1 MGHGHGHAH
10 TLPSSKRGM
19 RALWV
24 SFAVLAATAVAQAV
38 LVGVTGSVALLGDT
52 LHNITDALTAVP
64 LGVAFLLGRRAA
76 TRRFTYGLGR
86 AEDLAGLV
94 ILAVIAGSAVLAGW
108 QAVDRLLAPRPVTG
122 VLWLALAGVVGFAG
136 NEAVA
141 RYRIRVGREIGSA
154 ALVADGLHARTD
166 GFTSLA
172 VVAAAGGAALG
183 WSWVDPVVGLAIAV
197 AIGWVLVGAAREVF
211 GRLLDAVDPRLVD
224 EAEAALRSTSGVR
237 AVDRLRLRW
246 IGHRVTAEA
255 TVAVDPA
262 LTLAAAHD
270 IAHDAEH
277 ALRHAVPQLV
287 DATIHAHP
295 AWSPGLVAEPGH
307 RA

>member
-1 MGHGHGHAH
+1 MGHGHGHTH
-10 TLPSSKRGM
+10 TLPSSKRGL

-24 SFAVLAATAVAQAV
+24 SFAALAATALVQA
-38 LVGVTGSVALLGDT
+38 LLLGVTGSVALLGDT
-52 LHNITDALTAVP
+52 LHNVTDALTAVP
-64 LGVAFLLGRRAA
+64 LGIAFLLGRRAA

-108 QAVDRLLAPRPVTG
+108 QAIDRLLSPRPVTG
-122 VLWLALAGVVGFAG
+122 VLWLALAGVVGFGG

-183 WSWVDPVVGLAIAV
+183 WSWVDPVAGLAIAV

-211 GRLLDAVDPRLVD
+211 GRLLDAVDPKLVD
-224 EAEAALRSTSGVR
+224 DAEAALRSTSGVR

-255 TVAVDPA
+255 TVAVDPE

-295 AWSPGLVAEPGH
+295 GQSPP
-307 RA
+307 

>member
-1 MGHGHGHAH
+1 M
-10 TLPSSKRGM
+10 
-19 RALWV
+19 
-24 SFAVLAATAVAQAV
+24 
-38 LVGVTGSVALLGDT
+38 
-52 LHNITDALTAVP
+52 
-64 LGVAFLLGRRAA
+64 
-76 TRRFTYGLGR
+76 
-86 AEDLAGLV
+86 
-94 ILAVIAGSAVLAGW
+94 ILAFIAGSAVLAGW
-108 QAVDRLLAPRPVTG
+108 QAVDRLLSPRPVSG

-154 ALVADGLHARTD
+154 ALVADGPHARTD

-172 VVAAAGGAALG
+172 VVVAAGGAAVG

-197 AIGWVLVGAAREVF
+197 AIGWVLVGAARQVF
-211 GRLLDAVDPRLVD
+211 GRLLDAVDPKLVD
-224 EAEAALRSTSGVR
+224 ETEAALRSTSGVR

-246 IGHRVTAEA
+246 IGHQVTAEA

-270 IAHDAEH
+270 AAH

-287 DATIHAHP
+287 DTTIHAHQ
-295 AWSPGLVAEPGH
+295 G
-307 RA
+307 

>member
-10 TLPSSKRGM
+10 TLPSSSRGL

-24 SFAVLAATAVAQAV
+24 SFAVLATTAVAQAV

-64 LGVAFLLGRRAA
+64 LGIAFLLGRRAA

-94 ILAVIAGSAVLAGW
+94 ILVVIAASAVLTGW
-108 QAVDRLLAPRPVTG
+108 QAVARLMAPQPVSG
-122 VLWLALAGVVGFAG
+122 VWWLALAGVIGFAG

-141 RYRIRVGREIGSA
+141 RYRIRIGREIGSA

-172 VVAAAGGAALG
+172 VVVAAGGAAVG
-183 WSWVDPVVGLAIAV
+183 WMWLDPVVGLAIAL
-197 AIGWVLVGAAREVF
+197 AIGWVLIGAAKEVL
-211 GRLLDAVDPRLVD
+211 GRLLDAVDPALVD
-224 EAEAALRSTSGVR
+224 RAETALRATTGVL
-237 AVDRLRLRW
+237 AVDELRLRW
-246 IGHRVTAEA
+246 VGHRVTAEA
-255 TVAVDPA
+255 EVAVDA
-262 LTLAAAHD
+262 DLTLVAAHE
-270 IAHDAEH
+270 IAHEAED
-277 ALRHAVPQLV
+277 ALRHAVPQLAT
-287 DATIHAHP
+287 ATIHAHP
-295 AWSPGLVAEPGH
+295 TRWV
-307 RA
+307 

>member
-1 MGHGHGHAH
+1 
-10 TLPSSKRGM
+10 M

-24 SFAVLAATAVAQAV
+24 SFAALAATALVQAV

-52 LHNITDALTAVP
+52 LHNMTDALTAVP

-108 QAVDRLLAPRPVTG
+108 QAVDRLLSPRPVSG

-172 VVAAAGGAALG
+172 VVAAAGGAAVG
-183 WSWVDPVVGLAIAV
+183 WSWVDPVAGLAIAV
-197 AIGWVLVGAAREVF
+197 AIAWVLVGAAREVL
-211 GRLLDAVDPRLVD
+211 GRLLDGVDPHLVD
-224 EAEAALRSTSGVR
+224 EAEAALRSTHGVR

-295 AWSPGLVAEPGH
+295 G
-307 RA
+307 

>member
-1 MGHGHGHAH
+1 MW
-10 TLPSSKRGM
+10 P
-19 RALWV
+19 
-24 SFAVLAATAVAQAV
+24 
-38 LVGVTGSVALLGDT
+38 GS
-52 LHNITDALTAVP
+52 P
-64 LGVAFLLGRRAA
+64 A
-76 TRRFTYGLGR
+76 TRR
-86 AEDLAGLV
+86 
-94 ILAVIAGSAVLAGW
+94 W
-108 QAVDRLLAPRPVTG
+108 
-122 VLWLALAGVVGFAG
+122 
-136 NEAVA
+136 

-154 ALVADGLHARTD
+154 ALVADGLHARAD

-211 GRLLDAVDPRLVD
+211 GRLLDAVDPKLVD
-224 EAEAALRSTSGVR
+224 DAESALRATSGVR

-246 IGHRVTAEA
+246 VGHEVTAEA

-277 ALRHAVPQLV
+277 ALRHAVPHLA

-295 AWSPGLVAEPGH
+295 GQPPG
-307 RA
+307 

>member
-1 MGHGHGHAH
+1 
-10 TLPSSKRGM
+10 M

-24 SFAVLAATAVAQAV
+24 SFAALAATAIVQAV

-52 LHNITDALTAVP
+52 LHNMTDALTAVP

-86 AEDLAGLV
+86 AEDLAGLA
-94 ILAVIAGSAVLAGW
+94 ILVVIAGSAVLAGW
-108 QAVDRLLAPRPVTG
+108 QAVDRLLAPRPVSG

-183 WSWVDPVVGLAIAV
+183 WSWVDPVAGLAIAV
-197 AIGWVLVGAAREVF
+197 AIGWVLVGASREVF

-246 IGHRVTAEA
+246 IGHEVTAEV

-277 ALRHAVPQLV
+277 ALRHAVPHLA

-295 AWSPGLVAEPGH
+295 G
-307 RA
+307 

>member
-1 MGHGHGHAH
+1 
-10 TLPSSKRGM
+10 
-19 RALWV
+19 V
-24 SFAVLAATAVAQAV
+24 SFAALAATALVQAV

-64 LGVAFLLGRRAA
+64 LGVAFVLGRRAA

-94 ILAVIAGSAVLAGW
+94 VLAVIAGSAVLAGW
-108 QAVDRLLAPRPVTG
+108 QAVERMMSPRPVTG
-122 VLWLALAGVVGFAG
+122 VLWLALAGVVGFLG

-172 VVAAAGGAALG
+172 VVVAAAGAAVG
-183 WSWVDPVVGLAIAV
+183 WPWLDPVVGLAIAV
-197 AIGWVLVGAAREVF
+197 AIGWVLVGASREVL
-211 GRLLDAVDPRLVD
+211 GRLLDAVDPALVD
-224 EAEAALRSTSGVR
+224 QAEAALRATAGVR
-237 AVDRLRLRW
+237 AVDRLRMRW

-262 LTLAAAHD
+262 LTLTAAHT

-277 ALRHAVPQLV
+277 ALRHALPQLST
-287 DATIHAHP
+287 ATIHAHP
-295 AWSPGLVAEPGH
+295 G
-307 RA
+307 